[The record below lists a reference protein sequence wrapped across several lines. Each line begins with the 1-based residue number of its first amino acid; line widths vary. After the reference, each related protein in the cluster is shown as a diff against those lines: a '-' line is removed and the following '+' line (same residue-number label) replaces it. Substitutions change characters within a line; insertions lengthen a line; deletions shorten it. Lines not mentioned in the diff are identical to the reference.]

1 MTSRRL
7 GTVDRNHDRL
17 FVYGALLDA
26 QLRAR
31 LLGRELRSEPAL
43 LSGYQRGRKRYFF
56 VTPHAGAGVPGEILS
71 ELRPDDFALLDR
83 YEAVP
88 RLYTR
93 ERGQVQN
100 ATGERVEC
108 WIYLPTGWEKR

>member
-1 MTSRRL
+1 MSWRAL
-7 GTVDRNHDRL
+7 EMVDRDHERL
-17 FVYGALLDA
+17 FVYGVLLDA
-26 QLRAR
+26 KLRDR

-43 LSGYQRGRKRYFF
+43 LSGYERGHKRYFF
-56 VTPHAGAGVPGEILS
+56 VAPHAGASVPGEILS
-71 ELRPDDFALLDR
+71 ELMPDDFALLDR

-93 ERGQVQN
+93 ERARVQN
-100 ATGERVEC
+100 ATGEPVDC

>member
-1 MTSRRL
+1 MTSRAL
-7 GTVDRNHDRL
+7 GMVDRDHDRL
-17 FVYGALLDA
+17 FVYGVLLDA
-26 QLRAR
+26 KLRGH

-43 LSGYQRGRKRYFF
+43 LSGYERGRKRYFF
-56 VTPHAGAGVPGEILS
+56 VAPHAGASVPGEILS
-71 ELRPDDFALLDR
+71 ELQPDDFALLDR

-93 ERGQVQN
+93 ERAQVQT
-100 ATGERVEC
+100 ATGERVNC

>member
-1 MTSRRL
+1 M
-7 GTVDRNHDRL
+7 GTVDRDHDRL

-26 QLRAR
+26 KLRAR
-31 LLGRELRSEPAL
+31 LLGRELRSEPARL
-43 LSGYQRGRKRYFF
+43 PGYERGRKRYFF
-56 VTPHAGAGVPGEILS
+56 VAPHAGASVPGEILS
-71 ELRPDDFALLDR
+71 ELLPDDFALLDR

-93 ERGQVQN
+93 ERAQVQR
-100 ATGERVEC
+100 ATGERVNC